1 MNTSDLRMNH
11 FFRPRIFA
19 AILVIGIC
27 IMSCASAFTLSSVTV
42 NPPGN
47 LAAGTPVTI
56 RAVIDFP
63 AGGTRTFPNGS
74 ELQMSTDLA
83 SPYWVPVLVL
93 DGRDTHMDI
102 KAGEELVLPGLYLS
116 YPPSQSVQVVMTV
129 TGNIPAYPSPQQNL
143 LKIEE
148 VDADKNV
155 VSTAHIAMPEA
166 PLMSLFSP
174 TTPTKIP
181 TTKKTFT
188 PIATDTPAS
197 PAGTG
202 LAIIA
207 MTGAALLVMRRR

>member
-1 MNTSDLRMNH
+1 MNTSDLRMKQ
-11 FFRPRIFA
+11 FFRLRIFP
-19 AILVIGIC
+19 AILVLCIC
-27 IMSCASAFTLSSVTV
+27 ITPYVSAFTLSSVTV

-47 LAAGTPVTI
+47 QAAGTPITI

-63 AGGTRTFPNGS
+63 AGGTQTFPNAS

-93 DGRDTHMDI
+93 DGKDTHMDI
-102 KAGEELVLPGLYLS
+102 KAGEKFDLPGLYLS

-129 TGNIPAYPSPQQNL
+129 TGNIPAYPSPKQNL

-148 VDADKNV
+148 VDADKNA

-166 PLMSLFSP
+166 PMMSLFSP

-181 TTKKTFT
+181 TTKKKFT
-188 PIATDTPAS
+188 PLATDTPAS

-207 MTGAALLVMRRR
+207 MAGAALLVMRRR